1 MALLCFLLAVVAA
14 PFKSRRRLE
23 AENTILR
30 HQLMILR
37 RKVPGRV
44 RLTNGDRWEKGVEK
58 ALTFTEE
65 LDSGMS

>member
-1 MALLCFLLAVVAA
+1 MALLCFLLAVLAA